1 MNIEQLY
8 HQYIK
13 TISVAEQLEL
23 ISLISKKL
31 IKDSKPENIK
41 IRSLLDLEGL
51 GADIW
56 KGVDAQK
63 YVDELRNDWEH
74 RL

>member
-1 MNIEQLY
+1 LNIEQLY

-31 IKDSKPENIK
+31 IKDSKPENMK

-51 GADIW
+51 GYEIW
-56 KGVDAQK
+56 KGVDVQK
-63 YVDELRNDWEH
+63 YIDDLRNEWEH

>member
-31 IKDSKPENIK
+31 IKDSKPENMK

-51 GADIW
+51 GYEIW
-56 KGVDAQK
+56 KGVDVQK
-63 YVDELRNDWEH
+63 YIDDLRNEWEH